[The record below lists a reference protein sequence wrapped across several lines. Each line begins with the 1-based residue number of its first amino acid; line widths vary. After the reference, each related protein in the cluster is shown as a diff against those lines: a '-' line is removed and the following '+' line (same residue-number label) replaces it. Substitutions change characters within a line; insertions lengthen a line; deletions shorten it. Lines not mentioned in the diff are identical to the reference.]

1 MYFLCLEITIVSLS
15 FVSLYRIQRI
25 TKCTDKQKSQQ
36 ELFEGGLCRTKQKRE
51 MACWSNSNN
60 D

>member
-1 MYFLCLEITIVSLS
+1 MYFLCLEITIVSQS

-36 ELFEGGLCRTKQKRE
+36 ELFEGGQEAFQKRE
-51 MACWSNSNN
+51 NKYGFTK
-60 D
+60 